1 MRQYGQG
8 TGGNQMKS
16 RLRKYFSISARLML
30 GALFIAAS
38 IDKIAHP
45 GEFATIIHNYQILPD
60 SLINIVAI
68 VLPWLEGLL
77 GFVIMS
83 GFLLPGATVIA
94 NLLLFAFFSALIY
107 NLARGLNIHCGC
119 FTTKITGEP
128 QTAWYIIRDSA
139 FLLLGLTVLVQVFM
153 EKRMPRSRIII

>member
-1 MRQYGQG
+1 
-8 TGGNQMKS
+8 MKP
-16 RLRKYFSISARLML
+16 RMGKIFFVSARVVL

-45 GEFATIIHNYQILPD
+45 SEFAGIIHNYQILPD
-60 SLINIVAI
+60 GLINGVAI

-77 GFVIMS
+77 GFAIMT
-83 GFLLPGATVIA
+83 GVLLPGAAVLA
-94 NLLLFAFFSALIY
+94 NLLLITFFSALIF

-128 QTAWYIIRDSA
+128 QTAWYIVRDSG
-139 FLLLGLTVLVQVFM
+139 FLLLGFVVLVQVFK
-153 EKRMPRSRIII
+153 EKRMPRSQIVID